1 MRFLSETFFVLLVQS
16 ACTINETGFQ
26 AKFRATLMF
35 LFQHDSQA
43 QAKEELKCC
52 ECGEMF
58 PSKVCL
64 TQHTETSHP
73 PQPHNLGGHHDP
85 EHCHQC
91 KHHDQR
97 DHIDY
102 QIDNNFSLSPPEED
116 YNLLFFETA
125 LSITDDV
132 NVLKFPFI
140 NQDQKFFDDT
150 QAGQPLAVT
159 EGFVDSSVFGEDMT
173 TLNNSRINQIST
185 TSTSAN
191 HYQKDGTVIRFC
203 KNI

>member
-1 MRFLSETFFVLLVQS
+1 M
-16 ACTINETGFQ
+16 
-26 AKFRATLMF
+26 
-35 LFQHDSQA
+35 FQHDSQA
-43 QAKEELKCC
+43 QAKEELKCF

-58 PSKVCL
+58 PSKLCL
-64 TQHTETSHP
+64 SHHIETSHP
-73 PQPHNLGGHHDP
+73 APPHQVGGQHDP
-85 EHCHQC
+85 EHCLQC
-91 KHHDQR
+91 KHHDHAEHHR
-97 DHIDY
+97 DHRDY
-102 QIDNNFSLSPPEED
+102 QIDTNFSLSPPEED

-150 QAGQPLAVT
+150 PAGPPVT
-159 EGFVDSSVFGEDMT
+159 EGFVDSSVFGEDMA

-191 HYQKDGTVIRFC
+191 HHQRDGTVIRFC